1 MLFSSNLISPVGM
14 PTSFLAAVIHCLI
27 LHLVEWVFHLLS
39 AFLHLSFFFLYL
51 VVWGCCGHF
60 DFSYVVLCL

>member
-14 PTSFLAAVIHCLI
+14 PISFLAVVIHCLI
-27 LHLVEWVFHLLS
+27 LHLVAWVLRLLS
-39 AFLHLSFFFLYL
+39 AVLHLSFLVLYL

-60 DFSYVVLCL
+60 DFPYVVLRL